1 MLQRCHGKLEV
12 SHDYEDFCHVIIGSR
27 PGKAAVSKVSR
38 RSASEGCEMVRV
50 R

>member
-12 SHDYEDFCHVIIGSR
+12 SHDYEDFCHVIIGSH
-27 PGKAAVSKVSR
+27 PGKAAVC